1 MVLRSIRV
9 QPTRLLI
16 FVVLCVIGAST
27 VYPLLFMALNS
38 FRSNNAYQVNPYGLP
53 TSFGLG
59 NFSDLLSSY
68 PFAASLLHSV
78 IVVVPAVALATLF
91 SALAGFVFAKTPFRY
106 SNALFYLMLS
116 VILMP
121 GVVLIIPLYVL
132 VAHAGLANSFGPA
145 ILVYAAINIPFGT
158 YLLRANFR
166 SIPDGLIDAARVDG
180 AGWLRVFWAIVLP
193 TGRAAVVTVAILTF
207 LNAWNELFI
216 SIVLLHTPATEMV
229 TPTIT
234 EINGRYTTDVPVLLS
249 GLLLAALPTLLVYI
263 VTARVF
269 VRGLLSGSVR

>member
-1 MVLRSIRV
+1 
-9 QPTRLLI
+9 
-16 FVVLCVIGAST
+16 
-27 VYPLLFMALNS
+27 MALNS